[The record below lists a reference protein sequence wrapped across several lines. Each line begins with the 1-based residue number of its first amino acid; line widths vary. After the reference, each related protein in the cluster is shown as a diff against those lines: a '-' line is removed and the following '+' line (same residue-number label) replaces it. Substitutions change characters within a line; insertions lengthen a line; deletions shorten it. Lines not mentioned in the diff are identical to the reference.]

1 MIKAVIFDLDGTLLD
16 TLSDL
21 QTAVNRVMNK
31 LGYKQQSYE
40 EVRSK
45 VGSGFRN
52 LMQRCIDKQNISDD
66 ELDIAEKQMIIEYK
80 ECCHDKTKPYEGI
93 EEMLGKLRD
102 MNILLAINSNKND
115 DYAKKLIEISFPY
128 IDKNLVLGKRPGLPV
143 KPDPI
148 NNSELLQ
155 RMNVQKEEV
164 LYVGDSLVDVQTAK
178 NSNLKAISVSWG
190 FVDKEKLESGKP
202 DYLIDKP
209 QELVDIIIKINKGE
223 Q

>member
-1 MIKAVIFDLDGTLLD
+1 
-16 TLSDL
+16 
-21 QTAVNRVMNK
+21 
-31 LGYKQQSYE
+31 
-40 EVRSK
+40 
-45 VGSGFRN
+45 
-52 LMQRCIDKQNISDD
+52 
-66 ELDIAEKQMIIEYK
+66 
-80 ECCHDKTKPYEGI
+80 
-93 EEMLGKLRD
+93 MLGKLRD

-115 DYAKKLIEISFPY
+115 DYTKKLIEINFPY
-128 IDKNLVLGKRPGLPV
+128 IDINLVLGKRPGLPV

-164 LYVGDSLVDVQTAK
+164 LYVGDSLVDIQTAK

-223 Q
+223 